1 MDLSPRVAFAQAAH
15 ARTTLFN
22 VSASSMCTPKEEL
35 MQYPRLVIAVFVV
48 VIAATI
54 GEVAITPGRSSSS
67 SAAAAANGAAAV
79 LGGPVS
85 QATVQTAA
93 VQVQGKTE
101 TILVDAHGLPLYIYK
116 PDTATTS
123 HVRGHL
129 AGLWPPLVA
138 ATPTAS
144 GVTGGVASIATTNG
158 QQVAYNGHFLYTF
171 VADSRGRVTGQGVQ
185 NFFVATPALSAG
197 ASSAVNV
204 APSPS
209 SNGYG
214 Y

>member
-1 MDLSPRVAFAQAAH
+1 M
-15 ARTTLFN
+15 RTTTFN
-22 VSASSMCTPKEEL
+22 ASASSMRTPKEEP
-35 MQYPRLVIAVFVV
+35 MRYPRLIIAVFAV

-54 GEVAITPGRSSSS
+54 GEVAITSGSSSSS
-67 SAAAAANGAAAV
+67 SAAAATSASSPVAV
-79 LGGPVS
+79 LGGPAS

-101 TILVDAHGLPLYIYK
+101 TILVDAHGFPLYIYK

-123 HVRGHL
+123 HVSGRL
-129 AGLWPPLVA
+129 AALWPPLVG

-144 GVTGGVASIATTNG
+144 GVTGGVASVATTNG

-171 VADSRGRVTGQGVQ
+171 VADSPGHVTGQGVQ

-197 ASSAVNV
+197 ASSAMNV
-204 APSPS
+204 APST

>member
-1 MDLSPRVAFAQAAH
+1 MR
-15 ARTTLFN
+15 
-22 VSASSMCTPKEEL
+22 
-35 MQYPRLVIAVFVV
+35 YPHLIIAVFAV

-54 GEVAITPGRSSSS
+54 GEVAITPGSSSS
-67 SAAAAANGAAAV
+67 SSTAASTAASGAVAV
-79 LGGPVS
+79 TGGPAS
-85 QATVQTAA
+85 QATLRTAV

-123 HVRGHL
+123 HVSGQL
-129 AGLWPPLVA
+129 AALWPPLVA

-144 GVTGGVASIATTNG
+144 GVTGGVASVATTNG

-171 VADSRGRVTGQGVQ
+171 VADSPWHVTGQGVQ
-185 NFFVATPALSAG
+185 NFFVATPTLSAG

-204 APSPS
+204 VPSTS
-209 SNGYG
+209 HGYG